1 MAAPDSA
8 QLHRHPDSPFWRA
21 RFRVWNA
28 AQQQW
33 LWKTQTTKLEDRDA
47 AMAVA
52 REWSRIAQAAGPGN
66 PRGLS
71 REDVLETVNAILRIS
86 GHQTIRESAPWNE
99 YADRWIDQKKNLV
112 GAGTWENYKGRV
124 KEFNSHLSDSA
135 ILIHLIT
142 VHQLRDIQARIRES
156 GISATTVNGMF
167 GTVSAIFADAHAE
180 GLIPR
185 NPALLL
191 DALPSTP
198 NERRAFTPEEIQK
211 LGAYL
216 AADET
221 RQEWLT
227 AFLLG
232 LCTGQRLTDCTRA
245 LWTQIDTAAAPYW
258 VWQLTQGKT
267 KKRVEIP
274 LVEPLAGHLKRLN
287 PKGSLYLCPTLATL
301 GTDGKFGLSA
311 RFSRLVAEAGV
322 TSQVVEGSGEGKSF
336 NPLTYHSLRHT
347 CNSVMANAG
356 VSQDVRRLI
365 LGHASDQM
373 NTRYTHLQISTS
385 GQALADSIGGAWS
398 TPKAA
403 APATRG
409 SRRKAGSDTAPSSTA
424 KRAARRTG

>member
-1 MAAPDSA
+1 MATPDSV
-8 QLHRHPDSPFWRA
+8 QLHRHPDSPYWRA

-28 AQQQW
+28 AQQRW
-33 LWKTQTTKLEDRDA
+33 LWKTQTTKLEERDA

-52 REWSRIAQAAGPGN
+52 REWARVAQSAGPGN

-71 REDVLETVNAILRIS
+71 REDVLETVNAILRLS
-86 GHQTIRESAPWNE
+86 GHQAIRESAPWNE
-99 YADRWIDQKKNLV
+99 YADRWLEQKRRHI
-112 GAGTWENYKGRV
+112 GAKTWQNYKGRV
-124 KEFNSHLSDSA
+124 KNFNAHLEDPA

-142 VHQLRDIQARIRES
+142 VHHLRDIQSKIRAA
-156 GISATTVNGMF
+156 GIAAATVNEMF
-167 GTVSAIFADAHAE
+167 TTTGSIFADAHAE

-198 NERRAFTPEEIQK
+198 NERRAFTPDELQK

-216 AADET
+216 AADPD

-232 LCTGQRLTDCTRA
+232 LCTGQRLSDCTQA
-245 LWTQIDTAAAPYW
+245 LWTQIDTAAAPWW

-267 KKRVEIP
+267 KKRVDIP
-274 LVEPLAGHLKRLN
+274 LVEPLASHLKRMD
-287 PKGSLYLCPTLATL
+287 PKGSLYLCPTLATMRTH
-301 GTDGKFGLSA
+301 GDGLSF
-311 RFSRLVAEAGV
+311 RFSRLVSESGIK
-322 TSQVVEGSGEGKSF
+322 TEIVEGEGKGKSF

-347 CNSVMANAG
+347 CNSIMANAG

-373 NTRYTHLQISTS
+373 NTRYTHLQIATS
-385 GQALADSIGGAWS
+385 GKALAGSIGGALS
-398 TPKAA
+398 KPKAKA
-403 APATRG
+403 KG
-409 SRRKAGSDTAPSSTA
+409 KSDRRQTSHSDTAPAGQA
-424 KRAARRTG
+424 KHSRRHTG

>member
-1 MAAPDSA
+1 MATPDSV
-8 QLHRHPDSPFWRA
+8 QLHRHPDSPYWRA

-28 AQQQW
+28 AQQRW

-52 REWSRIAQAAGPGN
+52 REWARVAQSAGPGN

-71 REDVLETVNAILRIS
+71 REDVLETVNAILRLS
-86 GHQTIRESAPWNE
+86 GHQAIRESAPWNE
-99 YADRWIDQKKNLV
+99 YADRWLDQKRTLV
-112 GAGTWENYKGRV
+112 GAGTWNNYKSRV
-124 KEFNSHLSDSA
+124 KEFNAHLSDPA

-142 VHQLRDIQARIRES
+142 VHQLRDIQGRIRES

-167 GTVSAIFADAHAE
+167 GTVGAILADAHAE

-198 NERRAFTPEEIQK
+198 NERRAFTPDELQQ

-216 AADET
+216 AADEE
-221 RQEWLT
+221 RKEWLT

-274 LVEPLAGHLKRLN
+274 LVEPLASHLKRLD

-301 GTDGKFGLSA
+301 GTDGKFGLSSS
-311 RFSRLVAEAGV
+311 FSRLVAQAGV
-322 TSQVVEGSGEGKSF
+322 TSQVVEGTGEGKSF

-347 CNSVMANAG
+347 CNSIMANAG

-373 NTRYTHLQISTS
+373 NTRYTHLQIATS
-385 GQALADSIGGAWS
+385 GKALAGSIGGAWS
-398 TPKAA
+398 KPKV
-403 APATRG
+403 
-409 SRRKAGSDTAPSSTA
+409 AGPA
-424 KRAARRTG
+424 KRGPRQTSHTGRASTRHTG